1 MTIIPSLVQEAHQLG
16 LKVFVWTP
24 DSRER
29 MIELMDMNVDGIT
42 TNRPDILKAILSSK
56 MGAVADSK

>member
-1 MTIIPSLVQEAHQLG
+1 MTITPSLVQEAHQLG

-29 MIELMDMNVDGIT
+29 MLDLMDMNVDGIT

-56 MGAVADSK
+56 TDVAADNK

>member
-1 MTIIPSLVQEAHQLG
+1 MQITPSLVEEAQLLG

-29 MIELMDMNVDGIT
+29 MLHLMARNVDGII
-42 TNRPDILKAILSSK
+42 TNRPDILKAILSSRT
-56 MGAVADSK
+56 GAVAEKE